1 MKLEMCVG
9 SLEAARMASEYKVDR
24 IETCIALEQGGLTPT
39 KSMVSWIHN
48 TFQLEQHV
56 LIRQRAGGFCY
67 DYDELLIMRDQI
79 VTMREIGVAGVV
91 IGALTPDFEVDVTT
105 LETWKRAARNLDLTF
120 HRAFD
125 DVKDWKKGIDSLVKL
140 GFKRLLT
147 SGQSASVAT
156 GLDRLT
162 EISAYAAGRIEI
174 MAGGGVTY
182 SLLQPIIKTGVNAI
196 HFSGTSTT
204 IVDKGSL
211 FSTNLLLPNE
221 EKTWSI
227 IQAFQQLNL
236 NLR

>member
-79 VTMREIGVAGVV
+79 NTMREIGVTGVV
-91 IGALTPDFEVDVTT
+91 IGALTPEHELDVDT
-105 LETWKRAARNLDLTF
+105 LETWKRTAGNLDLTF

-125 DVKDWKKGIDSLVKL
+125 DVKDWKKGIDQLVKM
-140 GFKRLLT
+140 GFKRILS
-147 SGQSASVAT
+147 SGQQPTVSA
-156 GLDRLT
+156 GLGRLK
-162 EISAYAAGRIEI
+162 EMVDYAAGRIEI
-174 MAGGGVTY
+174 MAGGGVTND
-182 SLLQPIIKTGVNAI
+182 LLQPLITTGVNAI

-204 IVDKGSL
+204 VVDKGSL
-211 FSTNLLLPNE
+211 FSTNLLLPDD
-221 EKTWSI
+221 EKTRTI
-227 IQAFQQLNL
+227 IRMFHQINAF
-236 NLR
+236 

>member
-79 VTMREIGVAGVV
+79 VTMRDIGVAGVV

-105 LETWKRAARNLDLTF
+105 LETWKRAAGNLDLTF

-162 EISAYAAGRIEI
+162 EICAYAAGRIEI
-174 MAGGGVTY
+174 MAGGGI
-182 SLLQPIIKTGVNAI
+182 SNALIAPILKTGVNSI
-196 HFSGTSTT
+196 HFSGTSAT
-204 IVDKGSL
+204 IIDKESL
-211 FSTNLLLPNE
+211 FSTTLLLPNE
-221 EKTWSI
+221 EKTRAI
-227 IQAFQQLNL
+227 VQAFQHLNQH
-236 NLR
+236 

>member
-9 SLEAARMASEYKVDR
+9 SLEAARLASACKVDR

-79 VTMREIGVAGVV
+79 SAMREIGVAGVV
-91 IGALTPDFEVDVTT
+91 IGALTPEYELDVDT
-105 LETWKRAARNLDLTF
+105 LETWKRAAGNLDLTF

-125 DVKDWKKGIDSLVKL
+125 DVKDWKKGIDTLVKL

-147 SGQSASVAT
+147 SGQSASIAT
-156 GLDRLT
+156 GLDRLA
-162 EISAYAAGRIEI
+162 EMVDYAAGRIEI
-174 MAGGGVTY
+174 MAGGGVINA
-182 SLLQPIIKTGVNAI
+182 LLQPIFTTGVNAI

-204 IVDKGSL
+204 IVDEGSL
-211 FSTNLLLPNE
+211 FSTSLLLPNE
-221 EKTWSI
+221 EKTRAIVQS
-227 IQAFQQLNL
+227 FQQLKQI
-236 NLR
+236 

>member
-79 VTMREIGVAGVV
+79 NTMREIGVTGVV
-91 IGALTPDFEVDVTT
+91 IGALTPEHELDVDT
-105 LETWKRAARNLDLTF
+105 LETWKRTAGNLDLTF

-125 DVKDWKKGIDSLVKL
+125 DVKDWKKGIDQLVKM
-140 GFKRLLT
+140 GFKRILS
-147 SGQSASVAT
+147 SGQQPTVSA
-156 GLDRLT
+156 GLGRLK
-162 EISAYAAGRIEI
+162 EMVDYAAGRIEI
-174 MAGGGVTY
+174 MAGGGISDALVA
-182 SLLQPIIKTGVNAI
+182 PIIKTGVDAI
-196 HFSGTSTT
+196 HFSGTSAT
-204 IVDKGSL
+204 IIDETSL
-211 FSTNLLLPNE
+211 FSTTLLLPNE
-221 EKTWSI
+221 EKTRALVH
-227 IQAFQQLNL
+227 AFQQINL
-236 NLR
+236 D

>member
-9 SLEAARMASEYKVDR
+9 SLEAARMANECKVDR

-48 TFQLEQHV
+48 SFQLEQHV

-79 VTMREIGVAGVV
+79 VAMREIGVAGVV
-91 IGALTPDFEVDVTT
+91 IGALTPNFEVDVTT
-105 LETWKRAARNLDLTF
+105 LETWKRAAGNLDLTF

-162 EISAYAAGRIEI
+162 EMCAFAAGRIEI
-174 MAGGGVTY
+174 MAGGGI
-182 SLLQPIIKTGVNAI
+182 SNALIAPIIKTGVNAI
-196 HFSGTSTT
+196 HFSGTSAT
-204 IVDKGSL
+204 IIDKESL
-211 FSTNLLLPNE
+211 FSTTLLLPNE
-221 EKTWSI
+221 EKTRAI
-227 IQAFQQLNL
+227 VQAFQHLNQH
-236 NLR
+236 

>member
-39 KSMVSWIHN
+39 KSMVTWIHN

-91 IGALTPDFEVDVTT
+91 VGALTTDFEVDVTT
-105 LETWKRAARNLDLTF
+105 LETWKRAAGNLDLTF

-125 DVKDWKKGIDSLVKL
+125 DIKDWKKGMDSLVKL
-140 GFKRLLT
+140 GFKRILT
-147 SGQSASVAT
+147 SGQSNTLAT
-156 GLDRLT
+156 GLDRLA
-162 EISAYAAGRIEI
+162 EMCSYAAGRIEI
-174 MAGGGVTY
+174 MAGGGLRNALIGSV
-182 SLLQPIIKTGVNAI
+182 IKTGVDGL
-196 HFSGTSTT
+196 HFSGTSAT
-204 IVDKGSL
+204 IIDKESL
-211 FSTNLLLPNE
+211 FSITLLLPNE
-221 EKTWSI
+221 EKI
-227 IQAFQQLNL
+227 RAIVHAVQQL
-236 NLR
+236 

>member
-39 KSMVSWIHN
+39 KSMVTWIHN

-79 VTMREIGVAGVV
+79 NTMREIGVTGVV
-91 IGALTPDFEVDVTT
+91 IGALTPEHELDVDT
-105 LETWKRAARNLDLTF
+105 LETWKRTAGNLDLTF

-125 DVKDWKKGIDSLVKL
+125 DVKDWKKGIDQLVKM
-140 GFKRLLT
+140 GFKRILS
-147 SGQSASVAT
+147 SGQQPTVSS
-156 GLDRLT
+156 GLERLT
-162 EISAYAAGRIEI
+162 EMVGYAAGRIEI
-174 MAGGGVTY
+174 MAGGGI
-182 SLLQPIIKTGVNAI
+182 SNALIDPIIKTGVDAI
-196 HFSGTSTT
+196 HFSGTSAT

-211 FSTNLLLPNE
+211 FSTSLLQPNE
-221 EKTWSI
+221 EKTRTI
-227 IQAFQQLNL
+227 VQAVQQL
-236 NLR
+236 

>member
-9 SLEAARMASEYKVDR
+9 SLEAARLASACKVDR

-79 VTMREIGVAGVV
+79 SAMREVGVAGVV
-91 IGALTPDFEVDVTT
+91 IGALTPEYELDVDT
-105 LETWKRAARNLDLTF
+105 LETWKRTAGNLDLTF

-125 DVKDWKKGIDSLVKL
+125 DVKDWKNGIDTLVKL

-156 GLDRLT
+156 GLDCLA
-162 EISAYAAGRIEI
+162 EMVDYAAGRIEI
-174 MAGGGVTY
+174 MAGGGVTNA
-182 SLLQPIIKTGVNAI
+182 LLQPIITTGVNAI

-211 FSTNLLLPNE
+211 FSTSLLLPNE
-221 EKTWSI
+221 EKTRAIVQS
-227 IQAFQQLNL
+227 FQQLKHNV
-236 NLR
+236 